1 MQVRLPSS
9 ATTYRDAQ
17 IVQYLKKGELETTLA
32 AAPLITVVSDSAGLK
47 SVSKMAILVAY
58 ATDVVGGGSIAVQ
71 RLLAVASEQEKSAKG
86 LAELLVRVLEES
98 GISLLKL
105 VGSTGDFASVNP
117 AVVEELNKMKEAQ
130 IITLVAA
137 EVLDECPGLAARVQ
151 RAPNRPVDPDLAKAW
166 DAAPPC
172 PFPRRVIFGNDTT
185 HAANN
190 AEKRIGIGS
199 FPMDRLQPCKVL
211 AEEKDKLSGSQV
223 ALQVAMM
230 KHEAA
235 AAAAATAATAA
246 TALAAETAD
255 AFGSD
260 DALADGHGDDWYVG
274 PQYPDGDDE
283 CLPGSAAADEAG
295 QEGAAGA
302 EEGTAANAAPARALT
317 GPSGAAITNNA
328 RTTIMCFGRLF
339 ARQPVLRYI
348 VNKVKPADLPPM
360 KSLPA
365 DISHRLKIVGTLADA
380 LTIYWDPI
388 VEALD
393 LLLHM
398 LSGPRNVLGGGK
410 CKALFA
416 HATDLLSYMY
426 DPSIRLGVALTALV
440 KEPSDN
446 AYSRFNQAKG
456 FQLYLTM
463 ALIYATVEDYAAL
476 WRALADPNS
485 EVYKRCVLPA
495 LGYFAAALTH
505 VPKDTPA
512 ASAEELVEHVVQRY
526 RASLLTHK

>member
-1 MQVRLPSS
+1 MRLPSS

-105 VGSTGDFASVNP
+105 VGSTGD
-117 AVVEELNKMKEAQ
+117 
-130 IITLVAA
+130 
-137 EVLDECPGLAARVQ
+137 
-151 RAPNRPVDPDLAKAW
+151 
-166 DAAPPC
+166 
-172 PFPRRVIFGNDTT
+172 
-185 HAANN
+185 